1 MLCHVDSHCG
11 AYFSN
16 CAVIGHFTC
25 QMAISLGRAGCHII
39 TRLFF
44 SGRVGSGHKTTC
56 VLVDCGALWGSC
68 ERVAWRICV
77 AQAIEYPFKAPP
89 PKVLI
94 TVNVYTGDESIT

>member
-1 MLCHVDSHCG
+1 
-11 AYFSN
+11 
-16 CAVIGHFTC
+16 
-25 QMAISLGRAGCHII
+25 MAISLGWAGCHII

-77 AQAIEYPFKAPP
+77 AQAIKYPFKAPP
-89 PKVLI
+89 HNCECLHRF
-94 TVNVYTGDESIT
+94 TGDESII

>member
-1 MLCHVDSHCG
+1 
-11 AYFSN
+11 
-16 CAVIGHFTC
+16 
-25 QMAISLGRAGCHII
+25 MAISLSRAGCHIV

-56 VLVDCGALWGSC
+56 VLVDCGASC

-77 AQAIEYPFKAPP
+77 AQAIKYPFKAPP

-94 TVNVYTGDESIT
+94 TVNVCTGDESII

>member
-1 MLCHVDSHCG
+1 
-11 AYFSN
+11 
-16 CAVIGHFTC
+16 
-25 QMAISLGRAGCHII
+25 MAISLGWAGCHII

-77 AQAIEYPFKAPP
+77 AQAIKYPFKAPP

-94 TVNVYTGDESIT
+94 TVNVYTGDESII